1 MATSTLVS
9 AFVRSLTLV
18 TVGTY
23 LIIRLNFIFCGANNN
38 ILLFIGVITIL
49 LARFTAIFEMDIEK
63 VIRLSESTQLGTI
76 IIIIGTVEQVLSF
89 LSSNFYINKN
99 YFISLYEGFFYS
111 EKDSLQLS
119 KMRIILNFSPA
130 VLILTIA
137 LGLSIQ
143 VL

>member
-1 MATSTLVS
+1 MATLTPVS

-23 LIIRLNFIFCGANNN
+23 LIIRLNFIFCGANTN

-99 YFISLYEGFFYS
+99 YFVYLYEGFF
-111 EKDSLQLS
+111 L
-119 KMRIILNFSPA
+119 
-130 VLILTIA
+130 
-137 LGLSIQ
+137 
-143 VL
+143 

>member
-1 MATSTLVS
+1 MATLTLVS

-23 LIIRLNFIFCGANNN
+23 LIIRLNFIFCGANTN

-99 YFISLYEGFFYS
+99 YFISLYKGFFYS

-137 LGLSIQ
+137 LGLSVQ